1 VSVLHPILYHLFFV
15 VICRSRNLGTTG
27 AFIDVVTHV
36 SGAVCLELR
45 NRHRIVC
52 LRIARA
58 RDPARA
64 AVAHASTAAHTPL
77 STRGDPDSSSIA
89 RRRASGFLQVS
100 SSKVSRYQHQGGPPA
115 SCAETPSMNANDS

>member
-15 VICRSRNLGTTG
+15 VICRSRNLGT
-27 AFIDVVTHV
+27 
-36 SGAVCLELR
+36 
-45 NRHRIVC
+45 
-52 LRIARA
+52 
-58 RDPARA
+58 
-64 AVAHASTAAHTPL
+64 TAAHTPL